1 MAPDE
6 TTEPTSPTPID
17 FLRDAV
23 SRRFEVDTR
32 SLAALRITLG
42 GILLFDLL
50 ARAGNFDLL
59 YSADGLYPLSVHAA
73 AYGSSGLVSLHALS
87 DTAVFQRYLPRSQ
100 HPYSDPKRSSTG

>member
-1 MAPDE
+1 MISVPRDSIPPALE
-6 TTEPTSPTPID
+6 T
-17 FLRDAV
+17 AA
-23 SRRFEVDTR
+23 RRVRRHFVIDTR
-32 SLAALRITLG
+32 ALAALRITLG

-87 DTAVFQRYLPRSQ
+87 DAAVFQRYLPRSQ
-100 HPYSDPKRSSTG
+100 HGYSDPKRSSTG